1 MRSDAFWFGESQS
14 RVVVSVPKEN
24 RNDFNMLLEKMEMTV
39 TYLGTVT
46 AGKIKLNGEDWG
58 TVNEWK
64 EKYENAIANLLAGH
78 ESEHALTAL

>member
-1 MRSDAFWFGESQS
+1 
-14 RVVVSVPKEN
+14 
-24 RNDFNMLLEKMEMTV
+24 MEMTV

-58 TVNEWK
+58 NISEWK